1 MLEAILEEKLRH
13 SLQHANAAVV
23 TIEAKIAHQALGRIE
38 HRIVDLTRD
47 ETHLRRFRQREIH
60 AIIRKG
66 KRQRLTEI
74 AIGGVSEES
83 RAREGSSLNR
93 FHCFKLKVKV

>member
-1 MLEAILEEKLRH
+1 MVEAILEEELRH
-13 SLQHANAAVV
+13 GLEHADAAVV
-23 TIEAKIAHQALGRIE
+23 AIEAKIVYQALGRIE
-38 HRIVDLTRD
+38 HRIINLAGNKA
-47 ETHLRRFRQREIH
+47 HLRRFRQREIH

-74 AIGGVSEES
+74 AVGRVAEES